1 MAIPRNHQLG
11 LFDDLRMEKFVPM
24 TDPKPTGHIEAITDQ
39 AHVIVK
45 QLNELDTRLVVILDR
60 VLGEPQPDQVGN
72 DDAEPPSGA
81 LPFLESLLAHAIDQ
95 LYKVKCAVGRLEA
108 RL

>member
-1 MAIPRNHQLG
+1 MAIPRNHQLD
-11 LFDDLRMEKFVPM
+11 LFDDLRMEPVPM
-24 TDPKPTGHIEAITDQ
+24 TEAKPVGHIEAITDQ

-45 QLNELDTRLVVILDR
+45 QLNELDTRLAVILDR
-60 VLGEPQPDQVGN
+60 VLGEPQLDQSADG
-72 DDAEPPSGA
+72 AEPPSGA
-81 LPFLESLLAHAIDQ
+81 LPFLESLLAHALDQ